1 MNMDTVSEVAKTQV
15 PNTQTNDISE
25 IRRGNLRILKDRHSG
40 LKLAQSLGLAQS
52 SFISQMAGPRP
63 TREVTEKTARTLE
76 KELGLEPGAM
86 DRPLGRTLEEKP
98 VSAEQNIAMVST
110 VIRAVGN
117 ICTAESVDLPTNK
130 LTDII
135 ALAIVDA
142 MEHGG
147 NLREE
152 HIRQV
157 VRLLK

>member
-1 MNMDTVSEVAKTQV
+1 MDHVSDAVRPQV
-15 PNTQTNDISE
+15 NDIAE
-25 IRRGNLRILKDRHSG
+25 IRRDNLRILKTRHG
-40 LKLAQSLGLAQS
+40 GMKLAEMLGLAQS

-63 TREVTEKTARTLE
+63 TREVTEKTVRTLE
-76 KELGLEPGAM
+76 KELGMEPGAL
-86 DRPLGRTLEEKP
+86 DRPLGSPGEAAP
-98 VSAEQNIAMVST
+98 VSAEQNIAMVSET
-110 VIRAVGN
+110 IRAIGN
-117 ICTAESVDLPTNK
+117 ICAAEHVDLPTSK

-147 NLREE
+147 KLRED